1 MERLPGMRFC
11 GRCGLDF
18 EGADAAAEK
27 GAPGPAPP
35 TPVRPEPATTRALM
49 PMPLV
54 AIAALV
60 GVGLII
66 YFGFFAG
73 RTPAGPTTPSGAA
86 QPGTASASPAA
97 TPLPV
102 GLTIVSPA
110 DGAVVATKKV
120 VVIGTAPPGLTITQ
134 DISLGL
140 DRHTPV
146 DGTGHW
152 AMEMELTEGD
162 NQMTFRIGDDKSTAR
177 TIHVAYQPPPAP
189 S

>member
-1 MERLPGMRFC
+1 MRFC

-18 EGADAAAEK
+18 GATGAEAEK
-27 GAPGPAPP
+27 VAPGPAAPAY
-35 TPVRPEPATTRALM
+35 VRSEPATTRALV

-60 GVGLII
+60 GVALLL

-73 RTPAGPTTPSGAA
+73 RAPSPPGSAATTPPAGSATT
-86 QPGTASASPAA
+86 ASPAA
-97 TPLPV
+97 TPLLV
-102 GLTIVSPA
+102 GLTFLSPA
-110 DGAVVATKKV
+110 DGAVVATNKV
-120 VVIGTAPPGLTITQ
+120 IVIGTAPPGLTITQ
-134 DISLGL
+134 DISMGL

-152 AMEMELTEGD
+152 AMEMELREGE

-177 TIHVAYQPPPAP
+177 TIRVVYQPPAA